1 MKKNS
6 TKLDKIHI
14 KSFRALKNI
23 EIELGNRLTV
33 ICGKNGTSKS
43 SILGLA
49 AHAFNFEKDYTSN
62 EELPYRTITGNKYV
76 SLYKDHLRIS
86 QQFDAVGS
94 MDVNIQ
100 IHDGY
105 TQEDAVC
112 DMEFQKRGDSE
123 PRITVRNNSTV
134 KGKEANTSRKFTHP
148 VIFLSLRRLYP
159 IVNRKDY
166 KKIEYDYLHAEKA
179 IQFIKLNNELL
190 NRSATAATGTDSEI
204 KSTVAHTDKYD
215 QDSVSA
221 GEDNA
226 GQIILAIMS
235 FRKLKEEYK
244 NYKGGLLLI
253 DEADSALF
261 PAAQIKLIDML
272 HREARELN
280 LQVILTSH
288 SPTLIQHAYE
298 LGKQYQKD
306 LRIIYLSDT
315 YGDIQVCEDYSWNDI
330 DADLN
335 TKTVTYN
342 NNISLPKINV
352 YFEDKEAYGFF
363 QELTLYKKFKKFIN
377 LYPDISLGCSN
388 YIQLAKKKIPEFS
401 RNSII
406 CLDGDAKKS
415 SKGINSIVVLPS
427 ELSPEQLI
435 FEYLYNLPKNNGI
448 WENKIRFSRSTFT
461 NIGRD
466 IISELDILN
475 DEKINLKTII
485 NDYHK
490 RHNNNDENQK
500 KLRVLFKKF
509 YNNNTFK
516 SFLENCKV
524 WNSWKSSNQDLCDDF
539 IERFTKQLKATMQDT
554 FKVSEDKLRSL
565 FNKNKAGQN

>member
-1 MKKNS
+1 MKKNT

-14 KSFRALKNI
+14 KNFRALKNI

-62 EELPYRTITGNKYV
+62 EELSYRTITGNKYV

-94 MDVNIQ
+94 MDVNIK

-105 TQEDAVC
+105 TQGDAVC
-112 DMEFQKRGDSE
+112 NMEFQKRGDSE
-123 PRITVRNNSTV
+123 PRITVRNNSTA
-134 KGKEANTSRKFTHP
+134 KAKYENTSRKFTHP

-166 KKIEYDYLHAEKA
+166 KKTEYEYLRGEKA

-244 NYKGGLLLI
+244 DYKGGLLLI

-261 PAAQIKLIDML
+261 PAAQIKLVDML
-272 HREARELN
+272 YREAKELN

-288 SPTLIQHAYE
+288 SSTLIQHAYE
-298 LGKQYQKD
+298 LGKRYQKD
-306 LRIIYLSDT
+306 LKVIYLSDT

-335 TKTVTYN
+335 TKTIAYN
-342 NNISLPKINV
+342 DNISLPKINV
-352 YFEDKEAYGFF
+352 YFEDKEAYSFF
-363 QELTLYKKFKKFIN
+363 QRLTFRKKFKKYIN
-377 LYPDISLGCSN
+377 SYPDISLGCSN

-401 RNSII
+401 KNSII
-406 CLDGDAKKS
+406 CLDGDAKKAS
-415 SKGINSIVVLPS
+415 DGINSIVVLPG

-435 FEYLYNLPKNNGI
+435 FEYLYNLPKDNSI

-466 IISELDILN
+466 IISELNIL
-475 DEKINLKTII
+475 DDQTINLKKTIS
-485 NDYHK
+485 DYHK
-490 RHNNNDENQK
+490 KHDNSDEHKK

-509 YNNNTFK
+509 YNNSEFK
-516 SFLENCKV
+516 NFLENYKI
-524 WNSWKSSNQDLCDDF
+524 WDNWKSSNKNLCDDF
-539 IERFTKQLKATMQDT
+539 IERFVKQLKVTMQNA
-554 FKVSEDKLRSL
+554 FKVSEDKLRFL
-565 FNKNKAGQN
+565 FKKNEATKN